1 MKDIN
6 EPSAAIN
13 PDHLAYSIKMKDGG
27 LALGVVLEESAET
40 LTIGQANGMNV
51 VIPKDQI
58 EQREALSTSLM
69 PPALLNA
76 LSPTEHRDV
85 MTFLLKRE

>member
-40 LTIGQANGMNV
+40 LTLGQANGINV

-76 LSPTEHRDV
+76 LSPADHRDV